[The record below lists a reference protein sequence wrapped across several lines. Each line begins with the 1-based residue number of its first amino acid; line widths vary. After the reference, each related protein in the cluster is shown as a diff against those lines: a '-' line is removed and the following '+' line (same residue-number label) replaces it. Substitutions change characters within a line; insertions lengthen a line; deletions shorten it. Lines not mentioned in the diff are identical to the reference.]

1 MCVIRIASNPTFVY
15 SCNRLDEF
23 ASTPSGQLTV
33 SDFRELWL
41 EDAADPPAFTKSRKK
56 THWELGEDEEEED
69 EVNQEIIRRGQRTSK
84 IDLHTV
90 KEGEDEETTAE
101 HVVPVAGKRN
111 READDEGDEEE
122 EAAAA
127 TAKIAGEGEEEE
139 DEEEEGEGDEEEE
152 EELEEE
158 MEAAMHNPLIMQEEA
173 RLDGRFLTLT
183 LLSCITRVANIRVF
197 DQLVLFFHVLIAEDE
212 ARKLIPYEPL
222 DDVDD
227 DEIDSI
233 ILNDEEVKI
242 KTQVWM
248 EFNKEYLQEQE
259 EKRARIEMEK
269 KMGIYHNKKGVS
281 SGTCCRKLFVD
292 MNEVKERNDTLTRI
306 RSFSTLCY
314 RYIAQEG
321 EAQCSG
327 SRFVNGS

>member
-1 MCVIRIASNPTFVY
+1 MY
-15 SCNRLDEF
+15 SYNRLDEF

-90 KEGEDEETTAE
+90 KEGEDDETTAE

-122 EAAAA
+122 EAAAV
-127 TAKIAGEGEEEE
+127 TAKIEGEGEEEE
-139 DEEEEGEGDEEEE
+139 EEEEEGEGDEEEE

-173 RLDGRFLTLT
+173 RLDGKFP
-183 LLSCITRVANIRVF
+183 N
-197 DQLVLFFHVLIAEDE
+197 FHVVQLYH
-212 ARKLIPYEPL
+212 R
-222 DDVDD
+222 
-227 DEIDSI
+227 
-233 ILNDEEVKI
+233 
-242 KTQVWM
+242 
-248 EFNKEYLQEQE
+248 EF
-259 EKRARIEMEK
+259 RIFVFSNQ
-269 KMGIYHNKKGVS
+269 HLFLFLHVS
-281 SGTCCRKLFVD
+281 NS
-292 MNEVKERNDTLTRI
+292 
-306 RSFSTLCY
+306 
-314 RYIAQEG
+314 
-321 EAQCSG
+321 
-327 SRFVNGS
+327 